1 MAPEKRV
8 RLRFLKKSTWT
19 GKKTKEKLERDIK
32 SFK

>member
-19 GKKTKEKLERDIK
+19 GKKQKRKARK
-32 SFK
+32 RYKKF